1 MALPNICTHRS
12 HIASSG
18 NTPNVAESLAMDAL
32 GPAEPSIFDVLRRAR
47 YTRLCAA
54 CLTRSTL
61 KATVSVFTRFKH
73 VDGLL

>member
-1 MALPNICTHRS
+1 
-12 HIASSG
+12 
-18 NTPNVAESLAMDAL
+18 MDAL